1 MDVPHALEEIFVT
14 IQGALHGAP
23 TKVSS
28 SVLGFGFGIPRDIQK
43 WYDSIDG

>member
-28 SVLGFGFGIPRDIQK
+28 SGGFGFGSPQGYPEMI
-43 WYDSIDG
+43 

>member
-1 MDVPHALEEIFVT
+1 MDVPGALEEIFVT

-28 SVLGFGFGIPRDIQK
+28 SGGFGIQGYPEMI
-43 WYDSIDG
+43 